1 MHTFSETGTG
11 VPAFLAK
18 LWRLVEDAETND
30 LISWSTDGRSFI
42 IQNQAQ
48 FAKELLPLNYKH
60 NNMASFIRQ
69 LNMYGFHKI
78 TSIDNGG
85 LRFDRDEME
94 FTHPCF
100 QKDHPYLLEHIK
112 RKIAT
117 SKQQQLQA
125 QQAADDKS
133 ALKLEAVSRVLSEV
147 KNMRGRQDSLDSRF
161 QAMKQE
167 NEALWREV
175 AILRQKHHK
184 QQQIVNKLIQFLVTI
199 VQPSRGGLGSMG
211 NGNNKRRFQLMIN
224 DAPQQAKL
232 KKSDYS
238 DGGATIEEL
247 GEALEEVAYANQQ
260 ELLSKQD
267 KSDKKEIPVVTAQI
281 VLTPPSTST
290 SATSSSSSGTVVG
303 KGSKATSSNTAT
315 LGGGRTIVKILDRG
329 TSIIKKQKVP
339 PGGKS
344 NRNSE
349 IPEVSSPMSF
359 TERSPYHRTATPA
372 MSTGGSSIRSSE
384 AGDGGG
390 GTSDETF
397 EEMFSTSPMSQFRA
411 VGGGGS
417 SKSSGARVK
426 VEKLGQGQGQ
436 QQHQYVMRSLNT
448 ARGNNSAPTNLAQL
462 IENAVDEDELESYG
476 DIVEQELDEQ
486 QDESNADDEEDDPD
500 AVQHGYLVDHVDE
513 IDPTIVQLYQ
523 DGDNDMMLNTPM
535 VIREMQKQQQQ
546 KQQTK
551 ERQQRLQQ
559 QPGGKRGDSLLK
571 TMGGGGTLS
580 GNKRNGGGGTGGS
593 QRNQKSLLNTPV
605 KTEVGGLKPMI
616 VTRGG
621 KKLALANAA
630 KKQANAATGGEDDAS
645 PGPSGYQSG
654 GSTHSPSPPASISPA
669 SGPTFITDGPNSGTS
684 SYVTASDILPGDIFE
699 ITNDQNTLEGESGG
713 DGGNGVMVKD
723 TNPSP
728 MLNGYSFID
737 GGFYNPNVN
746 INNIKASRQ
755 QQQQQQQAQQNQSGQ
770 QPEQQAQQSTVA
782 TTTTPVDRADEYD
795 ENSLDTSMLQTP
807 RAASGENNEQQISK
821 FVSNDSDVSRLNTVA
836 EYGQHIDTVQT
847 DLESLKELLKGE
859 GYQLDANALLGL
871 FHNNEDMLGYDFPMN
886 LPDLMSDDQQL
897 QQQQQSLQHLTQSSL
912 QQQQQQQQTQQQLQH
927 LGGGSSGGSD
937 KSASSSSP
945 TPGGGQMSPVSP
957 VPSAHTQLMAF
968 KLGGH
973 NGGGAGN
980 VGGAGMNNGFF
991 GPGIHDGAG
1000 GIAGNGN
1007 MAGLLGGGTMM
1018 GPSGSLGIVSGDYI
1032 DLNELLSMDGNGGH
1046 DEDNASMM
1054 A

>member
-281 VLTPPSTST
+281 VLTPPSTSA
-290 SATSSSSSGTVVG
+290 SATSTSASGTVVG

-315 LGGGRTIVKILDRG
+315 LGGGRAIIKILDGG
-329 TSIIKKQKVP
+329 TSIIKKRKMP

-344 NRNSE
+344 TRNSE

-372 MSTGGSSIRSSE
+372 MSTGGSSIRSS
-384 AGDGGG
+384 
-390 GTSDETF
+390 
-397 EEMFSTSPMSQFRA
+397 
-411 VGGGGS
+411 
-417 SKSSGARVK
+417 
-426 VEKLGQGQGQ
+426 
-436 QQHQYVMRSLNT
+436 
-448 ARGNNSAPTNLAQL
+448 NNSAPTNLAQL

-476 DIVEQELDEQ
+476 DIVEQEIDEQ
-486 QDESNADDEEDDPD
+486 QDGGSNEADEEDDPD
-500 AVQHGYLVDHVDE
+500 ALQHGYLVDHVDE

-535 VIREMQKQQQQ
+535 VIREMEKQQQQ

-559 QPGGKRGDSLLK
+559 LGGKRGDSLLK
-571 TMGGGGTLS
+571 TTSVGGGSLS
-580 GNKRNGGGGTGGS
+580 GNKRNVGS

-605 KTEVGGLKPMI
+605 VSPGKTEVSGLKSSSTSGPMI

-630 KKQANAATGGEDDAS
+630 KKQAANATTGGEDDAS

-654 GSTHSPSPPASISPA
+654 GSTHSPSPPVSIASA
-669 SGPTFITDGPNSGTS
+669 SGPTFLAEGPNSGTS

-699 ITNDQNTLEGESGG
+699 ISNDQNTLEGESGG

-723 TNPSP
+723 TNPVHFIFALPFELLGELVWRTLAYSTTRLKKRPRVEGYLAILIEGGCVPVSLLSFLPFNVFISFLFFFNCRAEKHTQHNTQLFRASP
-728 MLNGYSFID
+728 SVRSSSSSSSSSLHARHE
-737 GGFYNPNVN
+737 
-746 INNIKASRQ
+746 INFLYR
-755 QQQQQQQAQQNQSGQ
+755 
-770 QPEQQAQQSTVA
+770 
-782 TTTTPVDRADEYD
+782 
-795 ENSLDTSMLQTP
+795 
-807 RAASGENNEQQISK
+807 
-821 FVSNDSDVSRLNTVA
+821 A

-859 GYQLDANALLGL
+859 GYQLDANALLG
-871 FHNNEDMLGYDFPMN
+871 NAC
-886 LPDLMSDDQQL
+886 S
-897 QQQQQSLQHLTQSSL
+897 TV
-912 QQQQQQQQTQQQLQH
+912 
-927 LGGGSSGGSD
+927 
-937 KSASSSSP
+937 P
-945 TPGGGQMSPVSP
+945 TYGRVY
-957 VPSAHTQLMAF
+957 F
-968 KLGGH
+968 
-973 NGGGAGN
+973 
-980 VGGAGMNNGFF
+980 
-991 GPGIHDGAG
+991 
-1000 GIAGNGN
+1000 
-1007 MAGLLGGGTMM
+1007 
-1018 GPSGSLGIVSGDYI
+1018 PSGPFDPDTINKVRTDVSINDSL
-1032 DLNELLSMDGNGGH
+1032 
-1046 DEDNASMM
+1046 
-1054 A
+1054 

>member
-260 ELLSKQD
+260 ELL
-267 KSDKKEIPVVTAQI
+267 
-281 VLTPPSTST
+281 
-290 SATSSSSSGTVVG
+290 
-303 KGSKATSSNTAT
+303 
-315 LGGGRTIVKILDRG
+315 
-329 TSIIKKQKVP
+329 
-339 PGGKS
+339 
-344 NRNSE
+344 NSE

-859 GYQLDANALLGL
+859 GYQLDANALLGNACSAVPTYGRVYFPSGPFDPDTINKVRTDL

>member
-260 ELLSKQD
+260 ELL
-267 KSDKKEIPVVTAQI
+267 
-281 VLTPPSTST
+281 
-290 SATSSSSSGTVVG
+290 
-303 KGSKATSSNTAT
+303 
-315 LGGGRTIVKILDRG
+315 
-329 TSIIKKQKVP
+329 
-339 PGGKS
+339 
-344 NRNSE
+344 NSE

-390 GTSDETF
+390 GSDETF
-397 EEMFSTSPMSQFRA
+397 EEVFSTSPMSQFRA
-411 VGGGGS
+411 AGGGGS
-417 SKSSGARVK
+417 SMSGARVK
-426 VEKLGQGQGQ
+426 VEKLGQGQGQQQQQ

-462 IENAVDEDELESYG
+462 IENAVDEDEL
-476 DIVEQELDEQ
+476 
-486 QDESNADDEEDDPD
+486 
-500 AVQHGYLVDHVDE
+500 
-513 IDPTIVQLYQ
+513 
-523 DGDNDMMLNTPM
+523 
-535 VIREMQKQQQQ
+535 
-546 KQQTK
+546 
-551 ERQQRLQQ
+551 
-559 QPGGKRGDSLLK
+559 
-571 TMGGGGTLS
+571 
-580 GNKRNGGGGTGGS
+580 
-593 QRNQKSLLNTPV
+593 
-605 KTEVGGLKPMI
+605 
-616 VTRGG
+616 
-621 KKLALANAA
+621 
-630 KKQANAATGGEDDAS
+630 
-645 PGPSGYQSG
+645 
-654 GSTHSPSPPASISPA
+654 
-669 SGPTFITDGPNSGTS
+669 
-684 SYVTASDILPGDIFE
+684 
-699 ITNDQNTLEGESGG
+699 
-713 DGGNGVMVKD
+713 
-723 TNPSP
+723 
-728 MLNGYSFID
+728 
-737 GGFYNPNVN
+737 
-746 INNIKASRQ
+746 
-755 QQQQQQQAQQNQSGQ
+755 
-770 QPEQQAQQSTVA
+770 
-782 TTTTPVDRADEYD
+782 
-795 ENSLDTSMLQTP
+795 
-807 RAASGENNEQQISK
+807 
-821 FVSNDSDVSRLNTVA
+821 
-836 EYGQHIDTVQT
+836 
-847 DLESLKELLKGE
+847 
-859 GYQLDANALLGL
+859 
-871 FHNNEDMLGYDFPMN
+871 
-886 LPDLMSDDQQL
+886 
-897 QQQQQSLQHLTQSSL
+897 
-912 QQQQQQQQTQQQLQH
+912 
-927 LGGGSSGGSD
+927 
-937 KSASSSSP
+937 
-945 TPGGGQMSPVSP
+945 
-957 VPSAHTQLMAF
+957 
-968 KLGGH
+968 
-973 NGGGAGN
+973 
-980 VGGAGMNNGFF
+980 
-991 GPGIHDGAG
+991 
-1000 GIAGNGN
+1000 
-1007 MAGLLGGGTMM
+1007 
-1018 GPSGSLGIVSGDYI
+1018 
-1032 DLNELLSMDGNGGH
+1032 
-1046 DEDNASMM
+1046 
-1054 A
+1054 